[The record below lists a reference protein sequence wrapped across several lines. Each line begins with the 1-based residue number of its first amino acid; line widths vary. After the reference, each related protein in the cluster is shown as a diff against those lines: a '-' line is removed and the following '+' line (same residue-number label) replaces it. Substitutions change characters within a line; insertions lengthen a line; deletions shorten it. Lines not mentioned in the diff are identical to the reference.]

1 METTV
6 LGVQPRIIKKN
17 DAEKI
22 RKSGNVP
29 AVVYHKGEETVAVSV
44 NELELNKLVHT
55 AESHI
60 IDLRFPDG
68 KVKRS
73 FIKAVQFHPVTD
85 RIIHTDFQLF
95 TADEVIEM
103 DVPVSVTGESVG
115 VDKGGKLQILRH
127 NLTLKGKP
135 TDMPDHLVIDITDME
150 IGSIV
155 HVKDI
160 PAQSYENLE
169 IMIDP
174 ETPVVSVVAPKVE
187 VETEEAPE
195 AAAAPEAEA

>member
-29 AVVYHKGEETVAVSV
+29 AVIYHKGEETISVSV

-68 KVKRS
+68 K
-73 FIKAVQFHPVTD
+73 
-85 RIIHTDFQLF
+85 
-95 TADEVIEM
+95 
-103 DVPVSVTGESVG
+103 
-115 VDKGGKLQILRH
+115 
-127 NLTLKGKP
+127 
-135 TDMPDHLVIDITDME
+135 
-150 IGSIV
+150 
-155 HVKDI
+155 
-160 PAQSYENLE
+160 
-169 IMIDP
+169 
-174 ETPVVSVVAPKVE
+174 
-187 VETEEAPE
+187 
-195 AAAAPEAEA
+195 